1 MSQLWAWVETLTEPG
16 TITLMP
22 DEARHVVSR
31 RLRVGDALTVFDAKG
46 RIASARVES
55 LVRKAVQV
63 EIGAIE
69 QISPPSSGFRLVTAI
84 PKGERLST
92 MLQMWTQL
100 GLEVWQPLI
109 CHDSAIRKLDIESPR
124 IRRIL
129 VEGCKV
135 ARRPWAMRVLSPLRL
150 AEAIGSRDAEASLY
164 YADRAG
170 SRGVFGS
177 ADAWVFIGPEA
188 GFSEAEFSLLEA
200 ARAKA
205 ISLGDYNL
213 RIETAGVAAMAV
225 FNVSQGLSEKMS
237 KGLS

>member
-1 MSQLWAWVETLTEPG
+1 M
-16 TITLMP
+16 
-22 DEARHVVSR
+22 
-31 RLRVGDALTVFDAKG
+31 
-46 RIASARVES
+46 
-55 LVRKAVQV
+55 
-63 EIGAIE
+63 
-69 QISPPSSGFRLVTAI
+69 
-84 PKGERLST
+84 
-92 MLQMWTQL
+92 
-100 GLEVWQPLI
+100 
-109 CHDSAIRKLDIESPR
+109 
-124 IRRIL
+124 
-129 VEGCKV
+129 

-150 AEAIGSRDAEASLY
+150 AEAIDSRDAEASLY

-225 FNVSQGLSEKMS
+225 FNVSQGVSENMS
-237 KGLS
+237 KGPS

>member
-1 MSQLWAWVETLTEPG
+1 MSQLWAWVEALTEPG
-16 TITLMP
+16 TITLLP

-46 RIASARVES
+46 RIASAKIES
-55 LVRKAVQV
+55 LIRKAVQV
-63 EIGAIE
+63 EVGVIE
-69 QISPPSSGFRLVTAI
+69 RVAPPSSGIRLVTAI

-109 CHDSAIRKLDIESPR
+109 CQDSAVRKLDVEAPR
-124 IRRIL
+124 LRRIL

-135 ARRPWAMRVLSPLRL
+135 ARRPWAMRVLSPLPL
-150 AEAIGSRDAEASLY
+150 AEAVDARDIEASLY

-200 ARAKA
+200 AHAKA
-205 ISLGDYNL
+205 ISLSDYNL

-225 FNVSQGLSEKMS
+225 FNGSQELPGNRSEDLS
-237 KGLS
+237 